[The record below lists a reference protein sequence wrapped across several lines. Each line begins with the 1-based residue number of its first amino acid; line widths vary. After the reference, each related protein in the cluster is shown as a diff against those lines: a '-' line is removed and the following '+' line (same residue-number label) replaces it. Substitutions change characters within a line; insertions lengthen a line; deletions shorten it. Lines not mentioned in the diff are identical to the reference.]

1 MFQFP
6 SPPDTL
12 VTRQVECVCC
22 RELFT
27 VSEDVVNLT
36 PGLSEFWRMSP
47 DQYTDIR
54 QRFDPRIG
62 RKPIIPETRAEPQSQ
77 PQPILH
83 QRRSQRAHINCPR
96 CGADNRNW
104 VHIISPPIF
113 SPAFGLDRVWARFP
127 TAVWGLIAAFIIICA
142 GVLLASQTSQ
152 SRSQT
157 VLLLIFALIGAVIPL
172 FVITGMWQ
180 RQRIYN
186 LERQHNQSRFFAPTL
201 SAGLTIFL
209 ILVVFLPLFIYFLMP
224 AVINKLKPTPA
235 LEDRIDTVLVS
246 LAPIMFN
253 APSQDQILLDNA
265 TFTLQAILDENQF
278 DCQSASFS
286 AMITTLE
293 AMLSSNNSS
302 AYDLLLQQ
310 AINNLRALRDSG
322 PECRPELLQTAVTSL
337 QALLNTCGVGGVVVT
352 PTPPITTLPGTGKG
366 VTNKLAPA
374 KITEAPKVQ
383 TTTFW
388 PCNFSLLSGMI
399 FQLKALQEA
408 PPLASS
414 YDKAR
419 HALEGSRWL
428 ALTSKNRAELDLISK
443 QVGIFEKVMSG
454 GSVGNGRASNLT
466 AVRIWV
472 LVVGA
477 SNIVATSLAIVA
489 VNGFIEQINRQLP
502 HPIGHSIANMTK
514 VVIYDLRRALDIP
527 DEALQ
532 HIEWTHVN
540 RNLDGGIELKG
551 VFLPPNRPDPNPAL
565 AYVRTQC
572 YSVCTTFW
580 ARIIHADVQFCR
592 IPKLPVYPGGNR
604 EEERGV
610 RRAGGIENADDIQ
623 EFFSRRPTQS
633 IEDSSFSIP
642 EAQMLSAR
650 RVNDKSRT

>member
-27 VSEDVVNLT
+27 VAEDVVNLT

-62 RKPIIPETRAEPQSQ
+62 RKPIIPETRAEPQSK
-77 PQPILH
+77 PHPILH
-83 QRRSQRAHINCPR
+83 QRRGQRAHINCPR

-104 VHIISPPIF
+104 VHITTPPIY

-127 TAVWGLIAAFIIICA
+127 TAVWGLIAAGIIIFA

-157 VLLLIFALIGAVIPL
+157 VLLLIFALIGAVIPF

-180 RQRIYN
+180 KQRIYN
-186 LERQHNQSRFFAPTL
+186 LERKHNQSRLFAPAL
-201 SAGLTIFL
+201 SAGLSIFF
-209 ILVVFLPLFIYFLMP
+209 IIVVFLPLFIYFLMP
-224 AVINKLKPTPA
+224 TAINKLKPAPT

-246 LAPIMFN
+246 LAPAVFN
-253 APSQDQILLDNA
+253 ASAQDQILLDNA
-265 TFTLQAILDENQF
+265 TVTLQAILDENQF

-302 AYDLLLQQ
+302 AYDLLLLQ
-310 AINNLRALRDSG
+310 AINNLHALRDSG
-322 PECRPELLQTAVTSL
+322 PECRPELLQTAIFSL
-337 QALLNTCGVGGVVVT
+337 QALLNTCGVGGRPPLVVVT

-366 VTNKLAPA
+366 VTNKRAPE
-374 KITEAPKVQ
+374 KITEAPKAQ

-428 ALTSKNRAELDLISK
+428 ALTSKNRVELDLISK
-443 QVGIFEKVMSG
+443 QVGIFEKVISG
-454 GSVGNGRASNLT
+454 GSAGNGRASNLT

-472 LVVGA
+472 LVIGS
-477 SNIVATSLAIVA
+477 SNLVATLLAIAA
-489 VNGFIEQINRQLP
+489 VNGFIEKINRHLP
-502 HPIGHSIANMTK
+502 RPIGHSIANMTK

-551 VFLPPNRPDPNPAL
+551 VFLPPDRQDTNPSL
-565 AYVRTQC
+565 AYIRTQC
-572 YSVCTTFW
+572 YSVCTNYW

-592 IPKLPVYPGGNR
+592 IPKLPVYPGESR
-604 EEERGV
+604 MRMERASEGQV
-610 RRAGGIENADDIQ
+610 D
-623 EFFSRRPTQS
+623 SRQDTDEYQKLFRGRIAEPKEGAS
-633 IEDSSFSIP
+633 
-642 EAQMLSAR
+642 
-650 RVNDKSRT
+650 V

>member
-1 MFQFP
+1 
-6 SPPDTL
+6 
-12 VTRQVECVCC
+12 
-22 RELFT
+22 
-27 VSEDVVNLT
+27 
-36 PGLSEFWRMSP
+36 MSP

-54 QRFDPRIG
+54 QRFDPRIA
-62 RKPIIPETRAEPQSQ
+62 RKPIIPETRTEPQSQ

-157 VLLLIFALIGAVIPL
+157 VLLLIFAVIGAVISF

-180 RQRIYN
+180 AQRIFN
-186 LERQHNQSRFFAPTL
+186 LEQIHNRSRFLSPTL
-201 SAGLTIFL
+201 NVGLTIFL

-246 LAPIMFN
+246 LAPTMFN
-253 APSQDQILLDNA
+253 ASSQDQILLDNA

-293 AMLSSNNSS
+293 AMLSSNSSS
-302 AYDLLLQQ
+302 AYDLLLLQ
-310 AINNLRALRDSG
+310 AINDLRALRDSG

-337 QALLNTCGVGGVVVT
+337 QALLNTCGVGGRPPLVVVT

-374 KITEAPKVQ
+374 KITEAPKAQ

-443 QVGIFEKVMSG
+443 QVGIFEKVISG
-454 GSVGNGRASNLT
+454 SSAGNGRASNLT

-477 SNIVATSLAIVA
+477 SNIVATALAMVA
-489 VNGFIEQINRQLP
+489 VNGFIGEINRHLP
-502 HPIGHSIANMTK
+502 RPIGDSLANMTK
-514 VVIYDLRRALDIP
+514 VAIRDLRHALNIP
-527 DEALQ
+527 DESLEQIA
-532 HIEWTHVN
+532 WTHVN
-540 RNLDGGIELKG
+540 RNDDGGIDLKG
-551 VFLPPNRPDPNPAL
+551 VFLPPIPPGSEPDS

-572 YSVCTTFW
+572 YAVCTDYW

-592 IPKLPVYPGGNR
+592 IPKLSVYPGGHGARGR
-604 EEERGV
+604 EQSQLE
-610 RRAGGIENADDIQ
+610 AFENPDEIQ
-623 EFFSRRPTQS
+623 ELFRRRPIQPL
-633 IEDSSFSIP
+633 EDSATNGP
-642 EAQMLSAR
+642 QAQRLATRNTSHE
-650 RVNDKSRT
+650 SRI

>member
-36 PGLSEFWRMSP
+36 PSLSEFWRMAP

-77 PQPILH
+77 PHPILH

-127 TAVWGLIAAFIIICA
+127 TAVWGLIVALIIICA
-142 GVLLASQTSQ
+142 GMLLASQTSQ

-157 VLLLIFALIGAVIPL
+157 VLLLIFAVVGAVIPF

-180 RQRIYN
+180 AQRIFN
-186 LERQHNQSRFFAPTL
+186 LEQIHNRSRFLSPTL
-201 SAGLTIFL
+201 SAGLTLFF

-224 AVINKLKPTPA
+224 AVINKLKPAPA

-246 LAPIMFN
+246 LAPTMFN
-253 APSQDQILLDNA
+253 ASSQDQILLDNA
-265 TFTLQAILDENQF
+265 TVTLQAILDENQF

-302 AYDLLLQQ
+302 AYDLLLLQ

-322 PECRPELLQTAVTSL
+322 PECRPELLQTAVFSL
-337 QALLNTCGVGGVVVT
+337 QALLNNCGAGGRPPLVVVT
-352 PTPPITTLPGTGKG
+352 PTPPITTLPEGGKG
-366 VTNKLAPA
+366 VTNKRAPA
-374 KITEAPKVQ
+374 KIAEAPKAQ
-383 TTTFW
+383 TTAYW

-399 FQLKALQEA
+399 FQLTTLQET
-408 PPLASS
+408 PPVFSP

-419 HALEGSRWL
+419 RALEGSRWL

-454 GSVGNGRASNLT
+454 GAVGNGRASNLT

-477 SNIVATSLAIVA
+477 ANIVATALAIVA

-514 VVIYDLRRALDIP
+514 VAIYDLRRALDIP

-540 RNLDGGIELKG
+540 RNLDGGIELRG
-551 VFLPPNRPDPNPAL
+551 IFLPPNRPDPNPAL

-572 YSVCTTFW
+572 YSVCTNFW

-592 IPKLPVYPGGNR
+592 IPKVSVYPGGDD
-604 EEERGV
+604 EDGG
-610 RRAGGIENADDIQ
+610 RASRSDGIENTDEIQ
-623 EFFSRRPTQS
+623 EFFRQRQFVP
-633 IEDSSFSIP
+633 
-642 EAQMLSAR
+642 
-650 RVNDKSRT
+650 